1 MSVPSVGQFVR
12 LRRRVGRVL
21 SVSSHHGEPD
31 GVTSLVEVSYLDHWS
46 HPEADTVVWHLEE
59 KIGAKSITT
68 LTLPNPLEGQADPP
82 EDLGAMVDACRWTA
96 LERLPEWSA
105 DPLERAKHAP
115 LTGVWHS
122 AVEPE
127 DYQLVPVLKALA
139 MPRVTLLLAD
149 DVGLGK
155 TIEAGLTL
163 SELFNRRRIRR
174 VLVMCPAGLQQQ
186 WKEELR
192 DKFHLDFQVMDSR
205 AVDRIRKEEGFDT
218 NPWMIQP
225 RLITSMDFLKQ
236 EGIKDQFLEA
246 ARRLSQEGQSLFPG
260 FDLLIVDE
268 AHNLAPNGLG
278 DDSQRTQLLRAML
291 PCFEH
296 RLFLTATPHNGHT
309 MSFTGLL
316 ELLDPVRFQQDDVF
330 PASAQQ
336 QLQLVMVRRLKKEIN
351 AQSVEPHFK
360 GRTIQAIPLPAFGAI
375 EYALW
380 QAIRSYREQGLVIL
394 GQLGKR
400 EQHVGRFLF
409 TLLTKRALSSTYA
422 FARTW
427 WAHLEG
433 LEDTVKQQDALQEAR
448 AALRQ
453 AERESDNES
462 SRDLWD
468 QEAAFKGARW
478 LRSVASEL
486 LTQAQVVSKA
496 LIALGWTRAYARR
509 AQAEQEGSRAW
520 PAHWPE
526 DAKWKALSGWIKSNL
541 MPSGDWNHERLILFT
556 EYKDTLDYLKARL
569 ESEGIQAPRVEDL
582 HGGSSPEDRTKIR
595 KLFNDGKAD
604 LRLLVATDAA
614 SEGLNFQA
622 SCRYVLHQ
630 ELPWSPTKLEQRNG
644 RVDRHGQFRDV
655 VAHHF
660 VSDQD
665 EDLAFLNILAE
676 KIHTVREELGSAG
689 QVLDNAVTE
698 HFFGKKGNAKI
709 LLDSVQRT
717 VDTSVSK
724 QDTQGADHGSKEVLE
739 RTRRQLLTLE
749 RQMGFTPDRVRRLL
763 ERAMIRQKGQLSGVA
778 HRPGHYTL
786 QEPRQWEDLANCS
799 LADDKGHRPYLV
811 FDPLIFER
819 RENGIRTLKPEPDSV
834 LLRLGHP
841 LMRKAMHEVIGR
853 VHDMDTH
860 RWTMG
865 AAELPPSVEA
875 VVVLH
880 AELRVQND
888 LRENLHHEILSI
900 PFAWA
905 GERLDS
911 LDAQEWEPYALK
923 PLQRLPEAREQALHM
938 RLIEVWGGMEPVFLK
953 ALAAQEMRWQGDM
966 TARAKEWKTQLSKE
980 GKAQFDLRLKEIDEH
995 LSVKGMERLEAQ
1007 ILQRQKELM
1016 AARQQAPALLPDFE
1030 IERQEE
1036 LLNLENEV
1044 VAREQRIAFLEQ
1056 RHQELVALASQLRQ
1070 AQDRWMNHILPRRY
1084 LLPPKG
1090 LSILPLALEIR
1101 VGVAK

>member
-1 MSVPSVGQFVR
+1 MAAPVPGQFVK

-21 SVSSHHGEPD
+21 SVSSHHGDQD

-46 HPEADTVVWHLEE
+46 HPESDSVVWHLEE
-59 KIGAKSITT
+59 KLGAKPIST
-68 LTLPNPLEGQADPP
+68 LTLPNPLESLADPP

-96 LERLPEWSA
+96 LDRLPEWSP
-105 DPLERAKHAP
+105 DPLERAKHVP

-155 TIEAGLTL
+155 TIEAGLAL

-192 DKFHLDFQVMDSR
+192 DKFHLDFEVMDSR
-205 AVDRIRKEEGFDT
+205 TVDRIRKEEGFDT
-218 NPWMIQP
+218 NPWMVQP

-246 ARRLSQEGQSLFPG
+246 ARRLSQEGKSLFPG

-278 DDSQRTQLLRAML
+278 DDSQRTQLLRALL

-316 ELLDPVRFQQDDVF
+316 ELLDPVRFQQNDTF

-351 AQSVEPHFK
+351 EQSVEPRFK
-360 GRTIQAIPLPAFGAI
+360 DRKIQAIPLPAFSTA
-375 EYALW
+375 EHRLW
-380 QAIRSYREQGLVIL
+380 QALRSYREQGLSIL
-394 GQLGKR
+394 GRLGKR
-400 EQHVGRFLF
+400 EQHVGRFIF

-433 LEDTVKQQDALQEAR
+433 LEDHVKQQDALQEAR
-448 AALRQ
+448 AAQRQ
-453 AERESDNES
+453 AEREADNES
-462 SRDLWD
+462 ARDLWD

-486 LTQAQVVSKA
+486 LAQAQEVSKA
-496 LIALGWTRAYARR
+496 LDALGWTRAYARR
-509 AQAEQEGSRAW
+509 AEAVDQGTRTW
-520 PAHWPE
+520 PTRWPE
-526 DAKWKALSGWIKSNL
+526 DSKWQALQGWIKTNL
-541 MPSGDWNHERLILFT
+541 RPNGDWNHERLILFT
-556 EYKDTLDYLKARL
+556 EYKDTLDYLNARL
-569 ESEGIQAPRVEDL
+569 DSEGIQAPRVENL
-582 HGGSSPEDRTKIR
+582 HGGSGPEERTKIR
-595 KLFNDGKAD
+595 KLFNDEKAD

-660 VSDQD
+660 ISDQD
-665 EDLAFLNILAE
+665 EDLVFLNLLAE

-689 QVLDNAVTE
+689 QILDSAVTE
-698 HFFGKKGNAKI
+698 HFFGKKVNAKG

-717 VDTSVSK
+717 VDTSTSK

-739 RTRRQLLTLE
+739 RTRRQLLTME

-763 ERAMIRQKGQLSGVA
+763 ERAMIRQKGRLQPVA
-778 HRPGHYTL
+778 NRPSHFTL
-786 QEPRQWEDLANCS
+786 HEPRQWEELANS
-799 LADDKGHRPYLV
+799 TLSDDKGNRPHLV
-811 FDPLIFER
+811 FDPLTFER
-819 RENGIRTLKPEPDSV
+819 RENGIRTLKAEPDSI

-841 LMRKAMHEVIGR
+841 VMRKAMHEVLGR
-853 VHDMDTH
+853 VHDTDTH
-860 RWTMG
+860 RWTLG
-865 AAELPPSVEA
+865 AAELPPGTEA
-875 VVVLH
+875 VVILH
-880 AELRVQND
+880 AELRAQND
-888 LRENLHHEILSI
+888 LRENLHHEILAL
-900 PFAWA
+900 PFQWS
-905 GERLDS
+905 GERLEPLEDR
-911 LDAQEWEPYALK
+911 EWEPYALH
-923 PLQRLPEAREQALHM
+923 PLQRLPEDREKAIHH
-938 RLIEVWGGMEPVFLK
+938 RLIQVWGSLEPKLLK
-953 ALAAQEMRWQGDM
+953 AMAAQETRWQDDL
-966 TARAKEWKTQLSKE
+966 TKRAKEWKSQLSKE
-980 GKAQFDLRLKEIDEH
+980 GKTQFEARLKEIDDN
-995 LSVKGMERLEAQ
+995 LSVKGMERQEAQ
-1007 ILQRQKELM
+1007 ILQRQKELV
-1016 AARQQAPALLPDFE
+1016 AARQQAPGLLPEFE
-1030 IERQEE
+1030 MERQEDI
-1036 LLNLENEV
+1036 LNLENEV
-1044 VAREQRIAFLEQ
+1044 VAREQRKAFLEQ
-1056 RHQELVALASQLRQ
+1056 RRQELIALGSQLRQ
-1070 AQDRWMNHILPRRY
+1070 AQDRWLNHIVPRRY
-1084 LLPPKG
+1084 QLPPKG
-1090 LSILPLALEIR
+1090 LSVLPLALEIR
-1101 VGVAK
+1101 VGVKR